1 MAGRESWG
9 ATPNSA
15 ATSFSYDSPFFLGN
29 SAPIDPTLVKL
40 LSPPGPNAQPYTQVS
55 LFQAGNN
62 LSEGYFV
69 DPNGNSW
76 LMNGQVSPFDY
87 PGTYAFTSA
96 DVKYFVNNV
105 QQSDTSVP
113 GSISVT
119 VITPEPE
126 AAGLMGTGLLLI
138 GGFLVRATRRALH

>member
-1 MAGRESWG
+1 M
-9 ATPNSA
+9 
-15 ATSFSYDSPFFLGN
+15 
-29 SAPIDPTLVKL
+29 VKL
-40 LSPPGPNAQPYTQVS
+40 LFPPEPNAQPYTQVS
-55 LFQAGNN
+55 LRR
-62 LSEGYFV
+62 SERKLLV
-69 DPNGNSW
+69 DER
-76 LMNGQVSPFDY
+76 QVSPFDY

-126 AAGLMGTGLLLI
+126 AASLMGTGLLLI